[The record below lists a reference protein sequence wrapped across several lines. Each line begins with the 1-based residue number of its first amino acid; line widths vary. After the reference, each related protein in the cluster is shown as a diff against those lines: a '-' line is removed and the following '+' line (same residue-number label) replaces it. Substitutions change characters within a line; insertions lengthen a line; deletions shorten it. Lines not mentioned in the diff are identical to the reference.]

1 MDTLNN
7 LYFRFFEHDIRLVL
21 ALVVSILLNFYIIP
35 VILRISKSKKLFD
48 APDSKRKSHVVA
60 VPTLGG
66 LGFFT
71 IISVVGLVMINVCGI
86 SHGSVET
93 QFTALPPMMAGLTI
107 LFFIGMKDDLLSIS
121 PRKKLIAQILAI
133 LILITYGNLRL
144 SSLQGMFNVDEIRFL
159 ASFFLTLFAG
169 IVIINAFNLIDG
181 IDGLASSI
189 AMMASLVFGYL
200 FYKADDFEYA
210 ILAAIVVGAN
220 IPFFYYNVFSKQ
232 NKIFMGDTGSLL
244 LGFIMFVFVIRFNE
258 LNVMNAFP
266 QKIVAAP
273 AFSFTILILPLF
285 DTLRVFT
292 IRILRGQSPFKA
304 DRRHLH
310 HILIDLGNSHLKS
323 TIILVTINV
332 ILIAIAYFLNF
343 LGNSVLFFIIMAISI
358 LLTFAAVML
367 RRKRNLTKEK
377 DLRI

>member
-7 LYFRFFEHDIRLVL
+7 LYFKFFEHDIRLVL
-21 ALVVSILLNFYIIP
+21 AFIVSILLNIYIIP
-35 VILRISKSKKLFD
+35 VIIRISKSKKLFD
-48 APDSKRKSHVVA
+48 APDSKRKSHEVA

-86 SHGSVET
+86 SRGSFET
-93 QFTALPPMMAGLTI
+93 QFTALPSMMAGLTI

-144 SSLQGMFNVDEIRFL
+144 TSLQGMFHVDEIRFV

-189 AMMASLVFGYL
+189 AMMASLTFGYL
-200 FYKADDFEYA
+200 FYKAADFEYA

-220 IPFFYYNVFSKQ
+220 IPFFYFNVFSKK

-244 LGFIMFVFVIRFNE
+244 LGFIMFVFVVRFNE

-266 QKIVAAP
+266 EKIIAAP

-323 TIILVTINV
+323 TLILIAINV
-332 ILIAIAYFLNF
+332 TLIAIAYFLNF

-367 RRKRNLTKEK
+367 RRNRNLKKEEN
-377 DLRI
+377 